1 MKIVSLIFLT
11 LIWLSFIGMFIAMTV
26 DYFHEYK
33 YFVVAFSCLLSS
45 AMTWLYILVFSEILN
60 H

>member
-33 YFVVAFSCLLSS
+33 YFVVAFSCL
-45 AMTWLYILVFSEILN
+45 YPR
-60 H
+60 